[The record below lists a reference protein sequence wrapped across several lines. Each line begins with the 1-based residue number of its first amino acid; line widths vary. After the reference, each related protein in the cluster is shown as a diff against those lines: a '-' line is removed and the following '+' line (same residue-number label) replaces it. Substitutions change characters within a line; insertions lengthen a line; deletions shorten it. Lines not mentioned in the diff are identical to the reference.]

1 LIKINAIRLHPG
13 QDLLQALETFAAE
26 NNILAG
32 FILTCVGSLR
42 QANLRLS
49 DQEDESFY
57 ERTFEIVSLVGT
69 LGPDGSHLHISLS
82 DSDGRTIGG
91 HLLPGCLI
99 YTTAEIVLGDLDD
112 LVFRRPIDP
121 QTTYDELDPQPRA
134 G

>member
-1 LIKINAIRLHPG
+1 LIKTSVIRLHPA
-13 QDLLQALETFAAE
+13 QDLLQALDTFAAE
-26 NNILAG
+26 NNLLAG

-49 DQEDESFY
+49 DQLGESFY

-82 DSDGRTIGG
+82 DSDGQTIGG
-91 HLLPGCLI
+91 HLLHDCLI
-99 YTTAEIVLGDLDD
+99 FTTAEIVLGDLDD

-121 QTTYDELDPQPRA
+121 QTTYDELDPQPRV
-134 G
+134 